1 MYIQQAPIGVFDS
14 GAGGV
19 SVLRA
24 LQREL
29 PAENFVYYGDNLHA
43 PYGEKDE
50 ESIRRLCEADLHF
63 LFQQQVK
70 AVVIACNTATSA
82 AANYLRQ
89 KYPHTIIVGM
99 EPAVKPAVDTAGLPC
114 PRVLVMATEST
125 LAGDRLKN
133 LIRLHED
140 HGEIHR
146 LAAPGIVRLVEAGQ
160 EKGEAMTAY
169 LQEILAPYR
178 RQENRQE
185 SVHIDSLVLGCTH
198 FPFVKEQI
206 QTALGYPVHF
216 YDGAEGTARETR
228 HRLEQAGLLHA
239 EDNVGASAG
248 RVRLFSSD
256 PRPEAM
262 QLLQRLYQ
270 LPIA

>member
-1 MYIQQAPIGVFDS
+1 MYIQHAPIGVFDS
-14 GAGGV
+14 GAGGI

-24 LQREL
+24 LRREL
-29 PAENFVYYGDNLHA
+29 PAENFVFYGDNLHA

-50 ESIRRLCEADLHF
+50 ESIRRLCEADIHF
-63 LFQQQVK
+63 LFRQQVK

-160 EKGEAMTAY
+160 ENGEAMTAY
-169 LQEILAPYR
+169 LQELLAPYR
-178 RQENRQE
+178 QL
-185 SVHIDSLVLGCTH
+185 HIDSLVLGCTH
-198 FPFVKEQI
+198 FPFVKRQI
-206 QTALGYPVHF
+206 EAALGYSVHF

-228 HRLEQAGLLHA
+228 HRLAQAGFLHT

-248 RVRLFSSD
+248 WVRLFSSD
-256 PRPEAM
+256 PRPEALA
-262 QLLQRLYQ
+262 LLKRLHR
-270 LPIA
+270 LPME

>member
-1 MYIQQAPIGVFDS
+1 MYIQHAPIGVFDS
-14 GAGGV
+14 GAGGI

-24 LQREL
+24 LRREL

-43 PYGEKDE
+43 PYGERDE

-82 AANYLRQ
+82 AAVYLRE

-99 EPAVKPAVDTAGLPC
+99 EPAVKPAVDAAGLDC

-133 LIRLHED
+133 LIRLHGD

-146 LAAPGIVRLVEAGQ
+146 LAAPGIVRLVESGQ
-160 EKGEAMTAY
+160 ERGEVMTAY
-169 LQEILAPYR
+169 LREILAPYR
-178 RQENRQE
+178 RQENRKE
-185 SVHIDSLVLGCTH
+185 DVHIDSLVLGCTH
-198 FPFVKEQI
+198 FPFVKQQI
-206 QTALGYPVHF
+206 AAVLGYPVHF

-228 HRLEQAGLLHA
+228 RRLERAGFLHA

-256 PRPEAM
+256 PRPETAE
-262 QLLQRLYQ
+262 LLRRLYQ
-270 LPIA
+270 LPL

>member
-1 MYIQQAPIGVFDS
+1 MYIQHAPIGVFDS
-14 GAGGV
+14 GAGGI

-29 PAENFVYYGDNLHA
+29 PAENFVYYGDNFHA
-43 PYGEKDE
+43 PYGERDE
-50 ESIRRLCEADLHF
+50 ESIRRLSEADLHF

-82 AANYLRQ
+82 AAVYLRE

-99 EPAVKPAVDTAGLPC
+99 EPAVKPAVDVAGLDC

-125 LAGDRLKN
+125 LEGDRLKN
-133 LIRLHED
+133 LIRLHGD

-160 EKGEAMTAY
+160 ENGEAMRAY
-169 LQEILAPYR
+169 LREILAPYR
-178 RQENRQE
+178 RQENRRE
-185 SVHIDSLVLGCTH
+185 DVHIDSLVLGCTH
-198 FPFVKEQI
+198 FPFVKQQI
-206 QTALGYPVHF
+206 EVALGYPVHF

-228 HRLEQAGLLHA
+228 HRLERAGFLHT
-239 EDNVGASAG
+239 EDNVGGAKG
-248 RVRLFSSD
+248 RVRLCSSD

-262 QLLQRLYQ
+262 TLLQRLYR
-270 LPIA
+270 LPL

>member
-169 LQEILAPYR
+169 LQELLAPYR
-178 RQENRQE
+178 QL
-185 SVHIDSLVLGCTH
+185 HIDSLVLGCTH
-198 FPFVKEQI
+198 FPFVKRQI
-206 QTALGYPVHF
+206 EAALGYPVHF

-228 HRLEQAGLLHA
+228 HRLAQAGFLHT
-239 EDNVGASAG
+239 EDNVGASDG
-248 RVRLFSSD
+248 WVRLFSSD
-256 PRPEAM
+256 PRPEALA
-262 QLLQRLYQ
+262 LLQRLYR
-270 LPIA
+270 LPME

>member
-1 MYIQQAPIGVFDS
+1 MYIQHAPIGVFDS
-14 GAGGV
+14 GAGGI

-29 PAENFVYYGDNLHA
+29 PAENFVFYGDNLHA

-50 ESIRRLCEADLHF
+50 ESIRRLCEADIHF
-63 LFQQQVK
+63 LFRQQVK

-160 EKGEAMTAY
+160 ENGEAMTAY
-169 LQEILAPYR
+169 LQELLAPYR
-178 RQENRQE
+178 QL
-185 SVHIDSLVLGCTH
+185 HIDSLVLGCTH
-198 FPFVKEQI
+198 FPFVKRQI
-206 QTALGYPVHF
+206 EAALGYSVHF

-228 HRLEQAGLLHA
+228 HRLAQAGFLHT

-248 RVRLFSSD
+248 WVRLFSSD
-256 PRPEAM
+256 PRPEALA
-262 QLLQRLYQ
+262 LLKRLHR
-270 LPIA
+270 LPME

>member
-1 MYIQQAPIGVFDS
+1 MYIQHAPIGVFDS
-14 GAGGV
+14 GAGGI

-24 LQREL
+24 LRREL
-29 PAENFVYYGDNLHA
+29 PAENFVFYGDNLHA

-50 ESIRRLCEADLHF
+50 ESIRRLCEADIHF
-63 LFQQQVK
+63 LFRQQVK

-99 EPAVKPAVDTAGLPC
+99 EPAVKPAVDTAGLSC

-160 EKGEAMTAY
+160 ENGEAMTAY
-169 LQEILAPYR
+169 LQELLAPYR
-178 RQENRQE
+178 QL
-185 SVHIDSLVLGCTH
+185 HIDSLVLGCTH
-198 FPFVKEQI
+198 FPFVKRQI
-206 QTALGYPVHF
+206 EAALGYSVHF

-228 HRLEQAGLLHA
+228 HRLAQAGFLHT

-248 RVRLFSSD
+248 WVRLFSSD
-256 PRPEAM
+256 PRPEALA
-262 QLLQRLYQ
+262 LLKRLHR
-270 LPIA
+270 LPME

>member
-1 MYIQQAPIGVFDS
+1 MYIQHAPIGVFDS
-14 GAGGV
+14 GAGGI

-43 PYGEKDE
+43 PYGERDE
-50 ESIRRLCEADLHF
+50 ESIRGLCEADLHF

-82 AANYLRQ
+82 AADYLRK

-99 EPAVKPAVDTAGLPC
+99 EPAVKPAVDTAGLPR

-133 LIRLHED
+133 LIRLHEE

-160 EKGEAMTAY
+160 ENSEAMTAY

-178 RQENRQE
+178 
-185 SVHIDSLVLGCTH
+185 SLHIDSLVLGCTH
-198 FPFVKEQI
+198 FPFARRQI
-206 QTALGYPVHF
+206 AEALGYPVHF

-228 HRLEQAGLLHA
+228 RRLAAAGLLHA
-239 EDNVGASAG
+239 EDNVGASSG
-248 RVRLFSSD
+248 WVRLFSSD
-256 PRPEAM
+256 PRPEALA
-262 QLLQRLYQ
+262 LLNRLYR
-270 LPIA
+270 LPMD

>member
-1 MYIQQAPIGVFDS
+1 MYIQHAPIGVFDS
-14 GAGGV
+14 GAGGI

-24 LQREL
+24 LRREL
-29 PAENFVYYGDNLHA
+29 PAENFVFYGDNLHA

-50 ESIRRLCEADLHF
+50 ESIRRLCEADIHF
-63 LFQQQVK
+63 LFRQQVK

-99 EPAVKPAVDTAGLPC
+99 EPAVKPAVDTAGLSC

-160 EKGEAMTAY
+160 ENGEAMTAY
-169 LQEILAPYR
+169 LQELLAPYR
-178 RQENRQE
+178 QL
-185 SVHIDSLVLGCTH
+185 HIDSLVLGCTH
-198 FPFVKEQI
+198 FPFVKRQI
-206 QTALGYPVHF
+206 EAALGYSVHF

-228 HRLEQAGLLHA
+228 HRLAQAGFLHT

-256 PRPEAM
+256 PRPEALA
-262 QLLQRLYQ
+262 LLQRLYR
-270 LPIA
+270 LPIE

>member
-1 MYIQQAPIGVFDS
+1 MYIQHAPIGVFDS
-14 GAGGV
+14 GAGGI

-29 PAENFVYYGDNLHA
+29 PAENFVFYGDNLHA

-50 ESIRRLCEADLHF
+50 ESIRRLCEADIHF
-63 LFQQQVK
+63 LFRQQVK

-99 EPAVKPAVDTAGLPC
+99 EPAVKPAVDTAGLSC

-160 EKGEAMTAY
+160 ENGEAMTAY
-169 LQEILAPYR
+169 LQELLAPYR
-178 RQENRQE
+178 QL
-185 SVHIDSLVLGCTH
+185 HIDSLVLGCTH
-198 FPFVKEQI
+198 FPFVKRQI
-206 QTALGYPVHF
+206 EAALGYSVHF

-228 HRLEQAGLLHA
+228 HRLAQAGFLHT

-248 RVRLFSSD
+248 WVRLFSSD
-256 PRPEAM
+256 PRPEALA
-262 QLLQRLYQ
+262 LLKRLHR
-270 LPIA
+270 LPME

>member
-169 LQEILAPYR
+169 LQELLAPYR
-178 RQENRQE
+178 QL
-185 SVHIDSLVLGCTH
+185 HIDSLVLGCTH
-198 FPFVKEQI
+198 FPFVKQQI
-206 QTALGYPVHF
+206 EAALGYPVHF

-228 HRLEQAGLLHA
+228 HRLAQAGFLHT

-248 RVRLFSSD
+248 WVRLFSSD
-256 PRPEAM
+256 PRPEALA
-262 QLLQRLYQ
+262 LLKRLYR
-270 LPIA
+270 LPMEC

>member
-1 MYIQQAPIGVFDS
+1 MYIQHAPIGVFDS
-14 GAGGV
+14 GAGGI

-29 PAENFVYYGDNLHA
+29 PAENFVFYGDNLHA

-50 ESIRRLCEADLHF
+50 ESIRRLCEADIHF
-63 LFQQQVK
+63 LFRQQVK

-160 EKGEAMTAY
+160 ENGEAMTAY
-169 LQEILAPYR
+169 LQELLAPYR
-178 RQENRQE
+178 QL
-185 SVHIDSLVLGCTH
+185 HIDSLVLGCTH
-198 FPFVKEQI
+198 FPFVKRQI
-206 QTALGYPVHF
+206 EAALGYSVHF
-216 YDGAEGTARETR
+216 YDGTEGTARETR
-228 HRLEQAGLLHA
+228 HRLAQAGFLHT

-256 PRPEAM
+256 PRPEALA
-262 QLLQRLYQ
+262 LLQRLYR
-270 LPIA
+270 LPIE